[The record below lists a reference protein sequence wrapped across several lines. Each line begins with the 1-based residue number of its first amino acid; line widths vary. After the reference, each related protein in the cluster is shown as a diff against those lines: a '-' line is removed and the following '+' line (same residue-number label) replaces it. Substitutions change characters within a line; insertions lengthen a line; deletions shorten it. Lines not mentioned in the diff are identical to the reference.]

1 MAEHI
6 SSLLRRSVEHLEDE
20 VPDSY
25 RVLVA
30 ELGPMV
36 VELNVDGEVF
46 SLRGGDRLR
55 VSNGAAQVAGVRI
68 TTSRAAI
75 LDLVDARLGLGEAV
89 EADTVAVRG
98 SLDDVQ
104 RAHDS
109 LLAYVHAAVRASSQ
123 PALLSELR
131 AGAP

>member
-1 MAEHI
+1 MAERV
-6 SSLLRRSVEHLEDE
+6 SALLRRSVEHLEHE

-25 RVLVA
+25 RLLVA

-46 SLRGGDRLR
+46 TLRGGDRLR
-55 VSNGAAQVAGVRI
+55 VSDGAADIAATRI
-68 TTSRAAI
+68 AASRVTI
-75 LDLVDARLGLGEAV
+75 LDVLDARVALGKAV
-89 EADTVAVRG
+89 EAGRVRVQG
-98 SLDDVQ
+98 SLEDVQ

-109 LLAYVHAAVRASSQ
+109 LRAYVHAAVRAPSQ

-131 AGAP
+131 AGPP